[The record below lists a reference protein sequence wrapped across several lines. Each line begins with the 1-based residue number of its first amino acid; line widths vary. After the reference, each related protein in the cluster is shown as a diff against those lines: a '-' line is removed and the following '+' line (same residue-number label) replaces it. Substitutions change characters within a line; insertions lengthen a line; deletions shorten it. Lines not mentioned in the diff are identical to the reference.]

1 MISFKNW
8 SWGKIFQRISHVNSH
23 SVFFFP
29 RETFC
34 CPWQIAKK
42 SPWNSKIARGK
53 LGFQKLPV
61 KHAKLPVANLAKSCP
76 WNLKI
81 ARGKSE
87 KSSRETSKL
96 PVANSG
102 FFLKNLVISKLL
114 PALETRLFDQPPSPG
129 SNFENTMVKSKKAP
143 FPKLTFSRGE
153 SNFSQYHAGTG
164 TLLS

>member
-1 MISFKNW
+1 MLPSQESDAWVRLNIYD
-8 SWGKIFQRISHVNSH
+8 

-164 TLLS
+164 TLLISY